1 MKKLLDKI
9 KGYENSDKIVYINNI
24 YSYSYRKMT
33 YAELIDKS
41 DKLAYYLQKKL
52 GDNKNPI
59 VVYGHKHP
67 MMLVY
72 FLACAKSGRAFC
84 PVDNNTPE
92 ERLLEI
98 VNKVD
103 CKLILTTENLNIS
116 KYHLNVEEIE
126 EKISDISETIS
137 ENYYVKDEDIFYIIF
152 TSGSTGEPKGVCI
165 TYNNINSFLEWY
177 TGYYKEDKDLV
188 FLGHPPFSFDLS
200 VMSLWPAVYMESKL
214 VQIDKII
221 QSDFKK
227 MFSEFQNSKADIWIS
242 TPSFIEMC
250 FVDKNFNDSLL
261 PDVKQFIFCGERLFS
276 STVKKIHEN
285 FPKAKV
291 INTYGPTE
299 STVMVTWM
307 EITKEIN
314 EKFSANL
321 PIGYVKKRSRV
332 IIDDIGLEKNKGEMV
347 IIGDTVAKGY
357 FNNEEMTE
365 LRFSKGRLEDGR
377 EYRSYRTGDVGYYID
392 DMLFCEGRIDFQVKL
407 HGYRIELEDIDNNLL
422 KNDKII
428 QAATISNEKEGKVV
442 SLTSYIVYSEEI
454 DNRFKTVKSIKLEL
468 KQLLPDYMIPKK
480 IVFLKE
486 MPMNNNGKIDKKAL
500 RCL

>member
-9 KGYENSDKIVYINNI
+9 KEYAKSDKIVYINNI
-24 YSYSYRKMT
+24 YGQGRMT
-33 YAELIDKS
+33 YAELVEKS
-41 DKLAYYLQKKL
+41 DRLAYYLQQKL
-52 GDNKNPI
+52 GNNKNPI
-59 VVYGHKHP
+59 VVYGHKHL

-103 CKLILTTENLNIS
+103 CQLILTTERIDID
-116 KYHLNVEEIE
+116 KYQLNVEAVE
-126 EKISDISETIS
+126 EKISDISEAIS
-137 ENYYVKDEDIFYIIF
+137 ENYYVKDDDIFYIIF

-177 TGYYKEDKDLV
+177 TGYYKEDNDLV

-214 VQIDKII
+214 IQIDKKI

-227 MFSEFQNSKADIWIS
+227 MFSEFQNSKANIWIS

-250 FVDKNFNDSLL
+250 FIDKNFNKSLL
-261 PDVKQFIFCGERLFS
+261 PDVKQFVFCGERLFS
-276 STVKKIHEN
+276 STVKKIHEY
-285 FPKAKV
+285 FPNAEV

-299 STVMVTWM
+299 STVMVTWVA
-307 EITKEIN
+307 ITKEIN
-314 EKFSANL
+314 EKFSNNL
-321 PIGYVKKRSRV
+321 PVGYVKKGSSV
-332 IIDDIGLEKNKGEMV
+332 LIDDIGLGNNKGEMV

-357 FNNEEMTE
+357 FNNKEMTN
-365 LRFSKGRLEDGR
+365 LRFSKGKLEDGR

-422 KNDKII
+422 KNNKII
-428 QAATISNEKEGKVV
+428 QAATIPNEKDGKVV
-442 SLTSYIVYSEEI
+442 SLTSYIVYSEDVE
-454 DNRFKTVKSIKLEL
+454 NRFETVKSIKSEL
-468 KQLLPDYMIPKK
+468 KQLLPEYMIPKK

-486 MPMNNNGKIDKKAL
+486 MPMNNNDKIDKKAL
-500 RCL
+500 RSL